1 MHTYTHVFNQIFT
14 TCQQGARQ
22 FNSSH
27 PAALVLSCLPGTNCS
42 FFGESPQRLALHLQ
56 NEAAVLEVLY
66 QLQRST
72 IFTVRARP
80 TQFRSAAPFISSLF
94 LSSLFRKDEAAFSTG
109 GSTEQITC
117 PLLPQT
123 RLLSFDRG
131 GSYERELFV
140 RERDKC
146 LQVLACK
153 QDQLHNLQGLA
164 QNENA
169 GSLFKNSYEF

>member
-14 TCQQGARQ
+14 TCQQCARQ

-27 PAALVLSCLPGTNCS
+27 PAALVLSCLPGTSCS

-72 IFTVRARP
+72 IFMIRARP
-80 TQFRSAAPFISSLF
+80 TQFRPAASCISSLF
-94 LSSLFRKDEAAFSTG
+94 HKEEVGFSTG
-109 GSTEQITC
+109 GSPEQITF

-131 GSYERELFV
+131 SSCERELFL

-153 QDQLHNLQGLA
+153 RDQLHNVRGLA

>member
-14 TCQQGARQ
+14 ACQQCARQ

-27 PAALVLSCLPGTNCS
+27 PAALVLSCLPGTSCS

-56 NEAAVLEVLY
+56 NEAAVLEVLC
-66 QLQRST
+66 QLQRSAMFM
-72 IFTVRARP
+72 IRARP
-80 TQFRSAAPFISSLF
+80 TQFRPAASCISSLF
-94 LSSLFRKDEAAFSTG
+94 HKEEVGF
-109 GSTEQITC
+109 STEQITFS
-117 PLLPQT
+117 LLPQT

-131 GSYERELFV
+131 SSCEREVFV

-153 QDQLHNLQGLA
+153 RDQLHNVRGLA